1 MPETL
6 HAIGPVDR
14 LSASP
19 LFAGIEPG
27 GVARILE
34 HARRIYYQA
43 AEIILHSGDT
53 RSIMY
58 LVEAGLVFLAP
69 GSDVRDPHHPRLL
82 EPGQVL
88 NQRAYVTGD
97 PAPQRAVA
105 AMPAIVVVLDRKAMA
120 HVEPVKV
127 SRALMMNA
135 VRMICPATA
144 RAA

>member
-6 HAIGPVDR
+6 HTLGPVER
-14 LSASP
+14 LAASP
-19 LFAGIEPG
+19 LFAGIELE
-27 GVARILE
+27 GVARVLE
-34 HARRIYYQA
+34 HARRIYYKA
-43 AEIILHSGDT
+43 GEIILHTGDT

-69 GSDVRDPHHPRLL
+69 GSDVRDPQRPRLL

-97 PAPQRAVA
+97 PSPQRAVA
-105 AMPAIVVVLDRKAMA
+105 AMPAIVVVLDRKSMA
-120 HVEPVKV
+120 HVEPTKV

-135 VRMICPATA
+135 VRMISPATA